1 MGAVNSCFIPR
12 HHHDEPKEDN
22 YSRSKFKGH
31 RRNLSATF
39 NLSIAEDDADTES
52 QSFVNINTATEEEL
66 MTLPGINRPIAKNI
80 IDYRR
85 KIGGYRKVED
95 LALVSGVGA
104 ERLSRIRCDI
114 CTGSRNTPGSRDSSL
129 HGSRVDGESVREKNG
144 RGANAQ
150 PLVNVNTVNMFQLI
164 KIKGVGMG
172 LAENIVTYREKN
184 GPFQS
189 LDDLVKVKGIGVGIL
204 SAIRPYLCLDSSSEV
219 PSSLTSPNSPTS
231 PAPTPS
237 PDPVPVQNGKA
248 VGGEG
253 DTKAILPAIPRHGG
267 DDQCHPATASIENL
281 LQLWGPLLEA
291 PKRPSLSEP
300 FKFRHKNRRV
310 VRVATW
316 NLEQCSLDKIMNPG
330 VKEVVC
336 MTVLENG

>member
-39 NLSIAEDDADTES
+39 NLSIVEDDIDNES
-52 QSFVNINTATEEEL
+52 QGIVNINTASEEEL

-114 CTGSRNTPGSRDSSL
+114 CIGSRNAPGSRDSSL
-129 HGSRVDGESVREKNG
+129 HGSRADGESVREKNM
-144 RGANAQ
+144 RGVNSQ
-150 PLVNVNTVNMFQLI
+150 PLMNVNTVNMFQLI

-172 LAENIVTYREKN
+172 LAENIVTYRDKN
-184 GPFQS
+184 GPFRS
-189 LDDLVKVKGIGVGIL
+189 LDDLVKVKGIGAGIL
-204 SAIRPYLCLDSSSEV
+204 SAIRPYLCLDSPPEV
-219 PSSLTSPNSPTS
+219 PSPASTVSPTS
-231 PAPTPS
+231 PSVPS
-237 PDPVPVQNGKA
+237 PNPVPVQNGKA
-248 VGGEG
+248 VSGEG
-253 DTKAILPAIPRHGG
+253 DTNVVSSSTP
-267 DDQCHPATASIENL
+267 HPLSDYQHRSVTSIENL
-281 LQLWGPLLEA
+281 LQVLGPLAEV

-316 NLEQCSLDKIMNPG
+316 NLEQCSLDKVSNPG
-330 VKEVVC
+330 VKDVVC
-336 MTVLENG
+336 MTILENG